1 MTLDTYGE
9 VKVLSEHASSA
20 NLGQDYLSHEA
31 SLRIKNSENHIDQ
44 PNVGL
49 QPNVLAYVHKTSRTF
64 LTSTMQNLIGAETVT
79 SPNNATNH
87 SNITD
92 NETIHSVTE
101 SVKTGTTSSIYTG
114 PTVCVNGTGFPV
126 GPLPT
131 NLSDIPA
138 KEVIIVL
145 LMLSLWLYA
154 IHMTRRAWQRLLKE

>member
-1 MTLDTYGE
+1 MNAYYHADT
-9 VKVLSEHASSA
+9 S
-20 NLGQDYLSHEA
+20 QC
-31 SLRIKNSENHIDQ
+31 
-44 PNVGL
+44 
-49 QPNVLAYVHKTSRTF
+49 T
-64 LTSTMQNLIGAETVT
+64 
-79 SPNNATNH
+79 TNH
-87 SNITD
+87 SQITD

-101 SVKTGTTSSIYTG
+101 SVKTGTTSSTYTG